1 MPGRERAA
9 GKFLLR
15 ETYGLK
21 VTEPAEGDA
30 SKYKSMASRT
40 FFKASSR
47 VLPCDQQLFRAGQC
61 ATNQPSS
68 PGSMTIFRFTRGI
81 CSFGSEFST
90 AEWKNW
96 IPTGAN
102 SVAFF
107 TKLGKR
113 RRPSLSD
120 VKRVMIRNI
129 AAVNLKQR
137 SARAWRR
144 LALGPTIAVRHFLLR
159 QLHIQATP
167 QLYPP
172 EFTGLNNCDQGA
184 SWARPDFFTGW
195 LDGSCFLRYAAI
207 AGDPPGRY

>member
-1 MPGRERAA
+1 MRD
-9 GKFLLR
+9 K
-15 ETYGLK
+15 
-21 VTEPAEGDA
+21 PA
-30 SKYKSMASRT
+30 
-40 FFKASSR
+40 
-47 VLPCDQQLFRAGQC
+47 VLARLND
-61 ATNQPSS
+61 N
-68 PGSMTIFRFTRGI
+68 FRFTRGI

-90 AEWKNW
+90 AEWKNL

-144 LALGPTIAVRHFLLR
+144 LALGPSVAVKRFLLR

-167 QLYPP
+167 KLYLP

-184 SWARPDFFTGW
+184 SWARPAFFTGGR
-195 LDGSCFLRYAAI
+195 DGPGFLQNTLT
-207 AGDPPGRY
+207 AGGRPGSN